1 MMEESH
7 RQPETSMTSGTNPTS
22 LTCLFS
28 SIDIITLALKKSIS
42 STKMRAHQNL
52 NHRVE
57 NNRNWRL
64 CRMADGVKGI
74 QPTSSTNQ
82 KQSNKHKGQ
91 LKHSC
96 QTIIL
101 RWNKL
106 HRWRMLMP
114 RTGIHRQ
121 TKPYSASIA
130 YNYKTIP
137 SREILEHMKTKCKN
151 SKQLVLMDRSH
162 LNMGMFKLHTCTN
175 QIASQP
181 IERSDRMGHTEIP
194 IMNPIT
200 QTWMRR
206 LKQTDKEQV
215 RPIDRRGSRT
225 ASDMSQT
232 KFKSK
237 GAETWTIAEQ

>member
-7 RQPETSMTSGTNPTS
+7 RQPEISMTSGTNPTS
-22 LTCLFS
+22 LTCLFN

-57 NNRNWRL
+57 NNRNWRH
-64 CRMADGVKGI
+64 CKMADGVKGI
-74 QPTSSTNQ
+74 LPISSTNQ
-82 KQSNKHKGQ
+82 KQSNMHKGQ

-96 QTIIL
+96 QNIIL

-106 HRWRMLMP
+106 RRRRMLMP
-114 RTGIHRQ
+114 KTGNHRQ

-130 YNYKTIP
+130 YNYKMIP
-137 SREILEHMKTKCKN
+137 SRGILEHMKNKCKH
-151 SKQLVLMDRSH
+151 SQQLVLMDRSH
-162 LNMGMFKLHTCTN
+162 HNMDMFKLRRCTN

-181 IERSDRMGHTEIP
+181 IEHWDQTGHTEIP

-200 QTWMRR
+200 QIWMRR
-206 LKQTDKEQV
+206 LKRTDKEQV
-215 RPIDRRGSRT
+215 HPIDRRGSRT